1 MRRLLDAKKLVRVLE
16 CHNPL
21 TGLIVEN
28 INLKTSSRLKEFDCM
43 WSSSLT
49 DSVSRGM
56 PDNQSVDYST
66 RINGVIDT
74 FNVTTKPMIF
84 DIDNGGQLEHLPHVV
99 KKLERAGVSAII
111 MEDKIG
117 LKKNSLFSDQTGV
130 QQDNIRDFCQKIIKS
145 KEAAISDDFMVISRI
160 ESLILGKSVNDDAIK
175 RAVAYSKAGTD
186 CIMIHSKDDNP
197 KTIFQLQKIFK
208 NSIFKTTCSSAFN
221 IQKQEKKI

>member
-1 MRRLLDAKKLVRVLE
+1 MLEAKQLVRVLE

-28 INLKTSSRLKEFDCM
+28 VNVQKIGQLNEFDCM

-99 KKLERAGVSAII
+99 KVERAGVSAII
-111 MEDKIG
+111 MEDKIA
-117 LKKNSLFSDQTGV
+117 LKNSLFSDQTGST
-130 QQDNIRDFCQKIIKS
+130 DNIEILS
-145 KEAAISDDFMVISRI
+145 K
-160 ESLILGKSVNDDAIK
+160 N
-175 RAVAYSKAGTD
+175 Y
-186 CIMIHSKDDNP
+186 
-197 KTIFQLQKIFK
+197 
-208 NSIFKTTCSSAFN
+208 
-221 IQKQEKKI
+221 